1 MNKLLGRF
9 LNEYVRVET
18 SQGNE
23 ISGTLISF
31 QSSNPRNH
39 IPALLILQTRKGKVI
54 VRAWSLIKL
63 NLLKMYVRYGC
74 NIKNSNNSKHSF
86 VKFDKTENI
95 KSLKNRIYV

>member
-1 MNKLLGRF
+1 MIRLLNQFVG
-9 LNEYVRVET
+9 EYITVET

-31 QSSNPRNH
+31 QPSKKRDH
-39 IPALLILQTRKGKVI
+39 IPMLLILQTRKAKVI

-74 NIKNSNNSKHSF
+74 NIKN
-86 VKFDKTENI
+86 
-95 KSLKNRIYV
+95 